1 MHGIHAA
8 GRGRSSLTT
17 PEAVLASQSSRGTRP
32 DPKLAP
38 PHHAPWRFGLGSST
52 SWSSAL
58 GGGLNW
64 DIASFVAIRIFQI
77 DSVHTHLA
85 SASQNQPRVS
95 AGIVFPFEFGL
106 SWRCP
111 FCRGDASAR
120 PKGRNYFRSEEHT
133 SELQSRGHLVC
144 RLLLEK
150 KITNNYIHH

>member
-1 MHGIHAA
+1 MP
-8 GRGRSSLTT
+8 R
-17 PEAVLASQSSRGTRP
+17 
-32 DPKLAP
+32 

-120 PKGRNYFRSEEHT
+120 PKGRNYF
-133 SELQSRGHLVC
+133 
-144 RLLLEK
+144 
-150 KITNNYIHH
+150 